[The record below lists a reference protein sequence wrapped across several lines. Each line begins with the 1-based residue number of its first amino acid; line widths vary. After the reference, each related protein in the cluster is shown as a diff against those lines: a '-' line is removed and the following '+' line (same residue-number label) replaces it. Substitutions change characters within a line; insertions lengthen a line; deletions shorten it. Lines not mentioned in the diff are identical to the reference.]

1 MVAPCISHRNGD
13 GKDEAPSAFS
23 EEDEEG
29 IARLVHSQLTAAER
43 RSLLRYTRL
52 IGNAPPP
59 RRRVRYLGRSSLLRL
74 DTCPR
79 LPRTPGSARASLLTS
94 RVSSTAGSAPGLQH
108 TGGGCSKHRRAMA
121 LPSCFQ
127 APFVNSSKLP
137 EPLPSSPTPVTKVYD
152 DVIRLIKQGKIK
164 EAKSI
169 VRTQHWPID
178 HLNRGELWL
187 KLCQGHV
194 KVGPPDDY
202 YQNTVKES
210 LDGQWP
216 TGMPAFADP
225 IFDEVYLLSA
235 EGQRRAERVLYVV
248 SVNYPFITYCPIL
261 HPVVC
266 LLLHYL
272 TEEQTYECACA
283 LIEGTI
289 VRHLSQTRLMYDT
302 SAHTLMKLTKN
313 LAKKTYHKLLRKV
326 QQEEDLEKV
335 FLTWQL
341 WIFRGLPFYHLVRTM
356 DCFLIEGVRALYRA
370 AMAILIFFAKNK
382 ASPSGEGAM
391 DEAAA
396 FLDRIILYLRDMPYN
411 VDSFLKTAYGIQRL
425 LGSPSE
431 TGASGSRLEITSS
444 LLSIKKSRYGAA
456 SAMSVG
462 IAQLTN
468 FQSEILSRDQMVVLW
483 NWLPPR
489 ITMLQP
495 ELIYST
501 NEHGSSLT
509 NFYVH
514 TDTWEPTVLVVL
526 TTRGERFGAYCS
538 TRWQQRKQAYFGT
551 GESFLFTFSP
561 EAKRYAWIGVGS
573 MHDVPHSAK
582 LFMSANQTMI
592 LVGGGNGMGLYV
604 DQSLENGRTEHCDT
618 FDNPP
623 LGSSHDF
630 VVNILEV
637 IGFV

>member
-1 MVAPCISHRNGD
+1 
-13 GKDEAPSAFS
+13 
-23 EEDEEG
+23 
-29 IARLVHSQLTAAER
+29 
-43 RSLLRYTRL
+43 
-52 IGNAPPP
+52 
-59 RRRVRYLGRSSLLRL
+59 
-74 DTCPR
+74 
-79 LPRTPGSARASLLTS
+79 
-94 RVSSTAGSAPGLQH
+94 
-108 TGGGCSKHRRAMA
+108 MA

-127 APFVNSSKLP
+127 APFVNSSRFP
-137 EPLPSSPTPVTKVYD
+137 APVPAPPTPVTKVYD
-152 DVIRLIKQGKIK
+152 DVIRFIKQGKIK
-164 EAKSI
+164 EAKNI

-202 YQNTVKES
+202 YQSTVKES

-216 TGMPAFADP
+216 SGMPAFADP

-313 LAKKTYHKLLRKV
+313 LAKKTYNKLLRKV

-370 AMAILIFFAKNK
+370 AMAILILFVQDHSSEYPNESMFARMFGGKKSKSK
-382 ASPSGEGAM
+382 APGPSGEGGLDA
-391 DEAAA
+391 AAA
-396 FLDRIILYLRDMPYN
+396 FLDRIILYLRDLPYN
-411 VDSFLKTAYGIQRL
+411 VDSFLKTAYGIQGVSAKVLNDQLLKSEAYVRGHPGKRL

-431 TGASGSRLEITSS
+431 TGASASRLEVTSS
-444 LLSIKKSRYGAA
+444 LLPIKKSRYGT
-456 SAMSVG
+456 STSVPVG

-468 FQSEILSRDQMVVLW
+468 FHSEILSRDQMCVLW
-483 NWLPPR
+483 TWLPAR

-495 ELIYST
+495 ELVYST

-514 TDTWEPTVLVVL
+514 SDTWEPTVLVVL

-538 TRWQQRKQAYFGT
+538 TRWQERKQTYFGT
-551 GESFLFTFSP
+551 GETFLFTFSP
-561 EAKRYAWIGVGS
+561 EAKRFAWVGVGS
-573 MHDVPHSAK
+573 SRDVPHSAK

-592 LVGGGNGMGLYV
+592 LVGGGNGMGLYI
-604 DQSLENGRTEHCDT
+604 DQSLENGRSEHCDT
-618 FDNPP
+618 FDNDP
-623 LGSSHDF
+623 LGRTSDF

-637 IGFV
+637 IGFA

>member
-1 MVAPCISHRNGD
+1 
-13 GKDEAPSAFS
+13 
-23 EEDEEG
+23 
-29 IARLVHSQLTAAER
+29 
-43 RSLLRYTRL
+43 
-52 IGNAPPP
+52 
-59 RRRVRYLGRSSLLRL
+59 
-74 DTCPR
+74 
-79 LPRTPGSARASLLTS
+79 
-94 RVSSTAGSAPGLQH
+94 
-108 TGGGCSKHRRAMA
+108 MA

-127 APFVNSSKLP
+127 KPFVNASRLP
-137 EPLPSSPTPVTKVYD
+137 APVPAPPTPVTKAYD
-152 DVIRLIKQGKIK
+152 DVIRFIKQGKIK
-164 EAKSI
+164 EAKNI

-178 HLNRGELWL
+178 HLNRGQLWL
-187 KLCQGHV
+187 KLCQGQV

-225 IFDEVYLLSA
+225 IFDEAYLLSA

-313 LAKKTYHKLLRKV
+313 LAKKTYNKLLRKV

-341 WIFRGLPFYHLVRTM
+341 WIFRGLPLYHLVRTM

-370 AMAILIFFAKNK
+370 AMAILILFVQDHSSEYPNESMFARMFGGRKSKSK
-382 ASPSGEGAM
+382 APGPSGEGGLDA
-391 DEAAA
+391 AAA
-396 FLDRIILYLRDMPYN
+396 FLDRIILYLRDLPYN
-411 VDSFLKTAYGIQRL
+411 VDSFLKTAYGIQGVSAKVLNDQLLKSEAYVRGHPGKRL

-431 TGASGSRLEITSS
+431 TGASASRLEITSS
-444 LLSIKKSRYGAA
+444 LLPIKKSRYGA
-456 SAMSVG
+456 SGTVPVG

-468 FQSEILSRDQMVVLW
+468 FHSEILSRDQMCVLW
-483 NWLPPR
+483 TWLPAR

-495 ELIYST
+495 ELVYST

-514 TDTWEPTVLVVL
+514 SDTWEPTVLVVL

-538 TRWQQRKQAYFGT
+538 TRWQERKQTYFGT
-551 GESFLFTFSP
+551 GETFLFTFSP
-561 EAKRYAWIGVGS
+561 EAKRFAWVGVGS
-573 MHDVPHSAK
+573 SRDVPHSAK

-592 LVGGGNGMGLYV
+592 LVGGGNGMGLYI
-604 DQSLENGRTEHCDT
+604 DQSLENGRSEHCDT
-618 FDNPP
+618 FDNDP
-623 LGSSHDF
+623 LGGASDF

-637 IGFV
+637 IGFA

>member
-1 MVAPCISHRNGD
+1 
-13 GKDEAPSAFS
+13 
-23 EEDEEG
+23 
-29 IARLVHSQLTAAER
+29 
-43 RSLLRYTRL
+43 
-52 IGNAPPP
+52 
-59 RRRVRYLGRSSLLRL
+59 
-74 DTCPR
+74 
-79 LPRTPGSARASLLTS
+79 
-94 RVSSTAGSAPGLQH
+94 
-108 TGGGCSKHRRAMA
+108 MA
-121 LPSCFQ
+121 LPPCFQ
-127 APFVNSSKLP
+127 ASFVDPSKMVKPLP
-137 EPLPSSPTPVTKVYD
+137 EPPTPVTKVYD
-152 DVIRLIKQGKIK
+152 DVIRFIQQGKIK

-169 VRTQHWPID
+169 VRTQHWPIE
-178 HLNRGELWL
+178 HVNRGELWL

-194 KVGPPDDY
+194 KMGPPDGF
-202 YQNTVKES
+202 YQSTVKES
-210 LDGQWP
+210 LDGLWP
-216 TGMPAFADP
+216 ISMPSFTDP
-225 IFDEVYLLSA
+225 IFGEDYMLSA

-313 LAKKTYHKLLRKV
+313 LAKKTYNKLLRKV
-326 QQEEDLEKV
+326 QQEEDLEKI

-370 AMAILIFFAKNK
+370 AMAILILFVQDHSTEYPNESIFARMFGGKKNK
-382 ASPSGEGAM
+382 NKGPSGEGGM
-391 DEAAA
+391 DAAGA
-396 FLDRIILYLRDMPYN
+396 FLDRVILYLRDMPYN
-411 VDSFLKTAYGIQRL
+411 VDSFLKTAYGIQVRRRTRTVLHRL
-425 LGSPSE
+425 CGLTVFGIELLSDD
-431 TGASGSRLEITSS
+431 LDKITSS
-444 LLSIKKSRYGAA
+444 LLKIKKSKYGT
-456 SAMSVG
+456 SCVMPTGV
-462 IAQLTN
+462 AQLTN
-468 FQSEILSRDQMVVLW
+468 FHSEILTREQMCVLW

-489 ITMLQP
+489 ITTLQP

-514 TDTWEPTVLVVL
+514 TDTWEPTLLVVL

-538 TRWQQRKQAYFGT
+538 TRWQERKQTYFGT
-551 GESFLFTFSP
+551 GETFLFTFSP
-561 EAKRYAWIGVGS
+561 DAQRFAWIGVGATR
-573 MHDVPHSAK
+573 DVPHSAK

-592 LVGGGNGMGLYV
+592 LIGGGNGMGLYI
-604 DQSLENGRTEHCDT
+604 DQSLEKGRTEHCDT

-623 LGSSHDF
+623 LGSGNDF

-637 IGFV
+637 IGFA

>member
-1 MVAPCISHRNGD
+1 
-13 GKDEAPSAFS
+13 
-23 EEDEEG
+23 
-29 IARLVHSQLTAAER
+29 
-43 RSLLRYTRL
+43 
-52 IGNAPPP
+52 
-59 RRRVRYLGRSSLLRL
+59 
-74 DTCPR
+74 
-79 LPRTPGSARASLLTS
+79 
-94 RVSSTAGSAPGLQH
+94 
-108 TGGGCSKHRRAMA
+108 MA

-127 APFVNSSKLP
+127 APFVNASRLP
-137 EPLPSSPTPVTKVYD
+137 APLPAPPTPVTKVFD
-152 DVIRLIKQGKIK
+152 DVIRFIRQGKIK
-164 EAKSI
+164 EAKNI

-194 KVGPPDDY
+194 RVGPPDDY
-202 YQNTVKES
+202 YQSTVKES

-216 TGMPAFADP
+216 IGMPAFADP

-248 SVNYPFITYCPIL
+248 SVNYPFITYCPTL

-289 VRHLSQTRLMYDT
+289 VRHLSQTRFMYDT

-313 LAKKTYHKLLRKV
+313 LAKKTYNKLLRKV
-326 QQEEDLEKV
+326 HQEEDLEKV

-370 AMAILIFFAKNK
+370 AMAILILFVQDHSSEYPSESMFARMFGGKK
-382 ASPSGEGAM
+382 SKSKGPGPSGEGGLN
-391 DEAAA
+391 AASA
-396 FLDRIILYLRDMPYN
+396 FLDRIILYLRDLPYN
-411 VDSFLKTAYGIQRL
+411 VDCFLKTAYGIQ
-425 LGSPSE
+425 
-431 TGASGSRLEITSS
+431 
-444 LLSIKKSRYGAA
+444 
-456 SAMSVG
+456 MC
-462 IAQLTN
+462 
-468 FQSEILSRDQMVVLW
+468 VLW
-483 NWLPPR
+483 TWLPAR

-495 ELIYST
+495 ELVFST
-501 NEHGSSLT
+501 SEHGSSLT

-514 TDTWEPTVLVVL
+514 SDTWEPTVLVVL

-538 TRWQQRKQAYFGT
+538 TRWQERKQTYFGT
-551 GESFLFTFSP
+551 GETFLFTFSP
-561 EAKRYAWIGVGS
+561 EAKRFAWVGVGS
-573 MHDVPHSAK
+573 SRDVAHSAK

-592 LVGGGNGMGLYV
+592 LVGGGNGMGLYI
-604 DQSLENGRTEHCDT
+604 DQSLEYGRSEHCDT
-618 FDNPP
+618 FDNDP
-623 LGSSHDF
+623 LGRTSDF

-637 IGFV
+637 IGFA